1 MKITRIKGFSDL
13 LPGETESWQ
22 FVEQVA
28 REVFGRYNFSEIRI
42 PILEKTELFSRSLG
56 ETTDIVEKEMYTFA
70 DQDAKGSMLTLRPE
84 GTAGVVRAYIEA
96 GLAQVE
102 PVQKLYYL
110 GPMFRRERPQKG
122 RFRQFYQI
130 GAEVLGRK
138 DPMADAELLLLL
150 NDFFAA
156 LKLDGLTLQL
166 NSLGCTE
173 CRPRYRKELLSF
185 LKALEENLCENCRRR
200 IERNPLRILDCK
212 EQSCVQATKNA
223 PFTIDYFCQACQY
236 HFGVVKRLLE
246 ETRVPYVINPRM
258 VRGLDYYG
266 RTTFEWTTDRL
277 GSQNAVA
284 AGGRYDGLVKDLG
297 GPAVAGVGFAL
308 GVERLVLLLGMKEES
323 RFNSPS
329 LYLAWMGKAAGD
341 WAFPVAHV
349 LRRRGIAV
357 EMGGVEKSLK
367 SQMRHADKLKAQYV
381 FIVGED
387 ELSKGKGI
395 LRHMDSKE
403 QVDVSLHE
411 VETELAG
418 KLPTFP
424 LRTNQ

>member
-1 MKITRIKGFSDL
+1 MKITKIRGFSDL
-13 LPGETESWQ
+13 LPGETETWQ

-28 REVFGRYNFSEIRI
+28 REVFARYNFSEIRI

-102 PVQKLYYL
+102 PMQKFYYL

-138 DPMADAELLLLL
+138 DPVADAELLLLL
-150 NDFFAA
+150 NDFFS
-156 LKLDGLTLQL
+156 TLRLHDLSLEL
-166 NSLGCTE
+166 NSLGCSE
-173 CRPRYRKELLSF
+173 CRPRYRSELLSF
-185 LKALEENLCENCRRR
+185 LQQREDKLCENCRRR
-200 IERNPLRILDCK
+200 MQRNPLRVLDCK
-212 EQSCVQATKNA
+212 EPSCSQVTKNA
-223 PFTIDYFCQACQY
+223 PCIIDYLCQACQD
-236 HFGVVKRLLE
+236 HFGEVKRLLE
-246 ETRVPYVINPRM
+246 ETKVAYVINPKM

-266 RTTFEWTTDRL
+266 RTTFEWTTNRL

-308 GVERLVLLLGMKEES
+308 GMERLVLLLGVEEES
-323 RFNSPS
+323 RFNRPG
-329 LYLAWMGKAAGD
+329 LYLAWMGKAGGD
-341 WAFPVAHV
+341 WAFPVAHA
-349 LRRRGIAV
+349 LRQRGVVV
-357 EMGGVEKSLK
+357 EMEGEEKSLK
-367 SQMRHADKLKAQYV
+367 SQMRRADKLKAQYV

-387 ELSKGKGI
+387 ELNKGKGI
-395 LRHMDSKE
+395 LRHMGSKE
-403 QVDVSLHE
+403 QVEVNLKG

-418 KLPTFP
+418 KLPTSRKN
-424 LRTNQ
+424 L